1 MKNNILV
8 LYGSPHKNG
17 NTNKLLNNFLK
28 TIFYDKI
35 NIIDAYKKSARP
47 CIDCCHCAK
56 EAGCIFNDL
65 DDFNEFIKSA
75 NILVIA
81 SPVYNRSLPS
91 PLKAIIDRMQRY
103 YNEKK
108 FLKKKN
114 HYSPKKAFVLLTQG
128 SNKNIEKEIIAQ
140 ISPNLK
146 LVNTKSIETI
156 TLKSTDK
163 N

>member
-1 MKNNILV
+1 MKNNVLV

-28 TIFYDKI
+28 NLFYDKI
-35 NIIDAYKKSARP
+35 KIVSAYEKSANP
-47 CIDCCHCAK
+47 CIDCRHCAK
-56 EAGCIFNDL
+56 EAKCIFSDL

-75 NILVIA
+75 NIIIIA
-81 SPVYNRSLPS
+81 SPVYNRSLPA

-114 HYSPKKAFVLLTQG
+114 HYSPKKAFVLLTQD
-128 SNKNIEKEIIAQ
+128 SNENIEKEITNQ

-146 LVNTKSIETI
+146 LVNTKSIEAI
-156 TLKSTDK
+156 TLKNTDK